1 MGTTLAFFQSSGTS
15 PEMSPQQE
23 DGHRYACWVEYS
35 SLPEPALIW
44 EPPGVLAIIILA
56 ALALAGV
63 IASSVILWRKNQQV
77 RAGPCGAGMRG
88 PYVLADSD

>member
-23 DGHRYACWVEYS
+23 DGQCYACRVEHS

-44 EPPGVLAIIILA
+44 GKEPPGVLAIIILA

-63 IASSVILWRKNQQV
+63 IASRVILWRKNQQV
-77 RAGPCGAGMRG
+77 RAGP
-88 PYVLADSD
+88 YVLAASD